1 MPSYPV
7 RIVPGEE
14 GRVLVT
20 FPDVPE
26 AVVCATSE
34 NEAMARAPEVLDLV
48 LRGYRAERR
57 PLPVATDICGAPLI
71 NSEESDAPLAP
82 EPDAR

>member
-7 RIVPGEE
+7 RIDQDEE

-26 AVVCATSE
+26 AVVCAESRE
-34 NEAMARAPEVLDLV
+34 EAFARAPEVLELV
-48 LRGYRAERR
+48 LRGYRSEHR
-57 PLPVATDICGAPLI
+57 PLPIPSAIDGAPCVA
-71 NSEESDAPLAP
+71 SEDADPAP
-82 EPDAR
+82 AL

>member
-7 RIVPGEE
+7 RIVPGEQ

-26 AVVCATSE
+26 AVVCAESE

-48 LRGYRAERR
+48 LRGYRSERR
-57 PLPVATDICGAPLI
+57 PLPPPTDICGAPVVDSDE
-71 NSEESDAPLAP
+71 SEAPLEP
-82 EPDAR
+82 EPSIL